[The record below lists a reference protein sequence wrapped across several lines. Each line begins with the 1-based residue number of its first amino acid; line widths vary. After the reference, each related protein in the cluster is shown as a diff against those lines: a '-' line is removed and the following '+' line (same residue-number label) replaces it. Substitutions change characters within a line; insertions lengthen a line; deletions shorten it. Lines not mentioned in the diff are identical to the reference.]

1 MTAGMIDQ
9 EGYVHIMSRS
19 DDIINVAAHRLSTG
33 ILFFCAILT
42 KREHR
47 RGDCIVP
54 WCGRV
59 LRCRHARYSERCA
72 PMVLLLTLIG
82 HVPLAFITATHDAPP
97 KTILTDLNALVRKRI
112 GGIATLAGVVVLDR
126 IPKTRSGKT
135 LRRVLREIVERG
147 IDGDWQ
153 GELAVPATVE
163 DRSHVD
169 WAREKVKVWMESRS
183 ASGKTKL

>member
-1 MTAGMIDQ
+1 MM
-9 EGYVHIMSRS
+9 
-19 DDIINVAAHRLSTG
+19 
-33 ILFFCAILT
+33 
-42 KREHR
+42 
-47 RGDCIVP
+47 
-54 WCGRV
+54 
-59 LRCRHARYSERCA
+59 
-72 PMVLLLTLIG
+72 LLLTLIG
-82 HVPLAFITATHDAPP
+82 HVPLAFITTTHDAPS

-147 IDGDWQ
+147 IEGDWH

-163 DRSHVD
+163 DRLHVD

-183 ASGKTKL
+183 SSSKAKL